1 MPDDDLLD
9 RYRIDDAASDEE
21 FLAAAKLYARA
32 VADQHDLSVDVSAL
46 EWSVSKRAKRR
57 AGAVKHRDGNPESV
71 VITRAH
77 FTEHGWEAAAATV
90 RHELIHVHLLAMD
103 GDATHGAAFE
113 ALAEELDAPINCER
127 FTDPEWWVI
136 CENCGAKIARY
147 RRSKLVEQPG
157 QYRCRDCGG
166 EFRVEAATDA
176 AD

>member
-9 RYRIDDAASDEE
+9 RYAVDDAASDEE
-21 FLAAAKLYARA
+21 FLAAAKLYARE
-32 VADQHDLSVDVSAL
+32 VVDQHDLSVDVSDL

-90 RHELIHVHLLAMD
+90 RHELIHVHLLAED

-113 ALAEELDAPINCER
+113 DLADDLDAPINCER

-136 CENCGAKIARY
+136 CEDCESRIARY
-147 RRSKLVEQPG
+147 RRSKLVEQPER
-157 QYRCRDCGG
+157 YRCRDCGG
-166 EFRVEAATDA
+166 EFRVEAAE
-176 AD
+176 